1 MFVATT
7 FTMGGFML
15 VGKSRGEWWR
25 GFLGFPPDVKAKAL
39 AILNDRYVKG
49 SQHVAHYRQQADKM
63 QYSQFGDRLLA
74 IAADEAKHVEWIAE
88 KIKLLGGTL
97 PDVPPPTTTEKTSWQ
112 YLLEDLNEVQ
122 QCSGELIEQAR
133 SIREELPAVAEVLE
147 QIYEDGKRHQET
159 LRELLMRSDPQSHLS
174 YLS

>member
-1 MFVATT
+1 MA
-7 FTMGGFML
+7 
-15 VGKSRGEWWR
+15 VGKSWGEWWR
-25 GFLGFPPDVKAKAL
+25 EFLGLSLDVRAKAL

-49 SQHVAHYRQQADKM
+49 SQHVVHYRQHADRM
-63 QYSQFGDRLLA
+63 QYSQFRDRLLA

-97 PDVPPPTTTEKTSWQ
+97 PDVPPLTSTEKTSWQ
-112 YLLEDLNEVQ
+112 YLLEDLNEEQ
-122 QCSGELIEQAR
+122 RYSGELIEQAR

-147 QIYEDGKRHQET
+147 RIYEDGRKHRDT